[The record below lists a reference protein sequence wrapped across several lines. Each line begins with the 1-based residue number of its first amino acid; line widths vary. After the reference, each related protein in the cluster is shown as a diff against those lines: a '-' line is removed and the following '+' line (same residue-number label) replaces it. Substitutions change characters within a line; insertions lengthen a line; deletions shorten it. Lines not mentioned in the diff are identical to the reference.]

1 MAVCDFQLMD
11 TSGVVSFLMEVDG
24 TNTID
29 ETIEGNNLLGA
40 EVSVENSR
48 DGTGSGG
55 GSSTIVIV
63 SLLVVAIS
71 LAVFQLGPKSLRK
84 EFERRK

>member
-1 MAVCDFQLMD
+1 MCIRDR

-29 ETIEGNNLLGA
+29 EKMEGNNLLGT
-40 EVSVENSR
+40 EISVENPSG
-48 DGTGSGG
+48 GTGSGG
-55 GSSTIVIV
+55 GSSTIAII
-63 SLLVVAIS
+63 SLLIVVIS
-71 LAVFQLGPKSLRK
+71 LAAFQLGPKTLRK

>member
-1 MAVCDFQLMD
+1 MAICDFQLME

-29 ETIEGNNLLGA
+29 EKIEANNLLGT
-40 EVSVENSR
+40 EISVENPSS
-48 DGTGSGG
+48 GTGSGG
-55 GSSTIVIV
+55 GSSTIAII
-63 SLLVVAIS
+63 SLLIVAIS
-71 LAVFQLGPKSLRK
+71 LAAFQLGPKTLRK